1 MTLRITPHRQL
12 QLSQDYAQEHLS
24 KSNSLQNQISSGERI
39 HRPSEDP
46 EGQRTILVQQ
56 QAIARLETEVA
67 SIGFARVY
75 LNQANVEL
83 LDANQLLVQAKSL
96 ALEARQSTEQTE
108 LNVIADELDGYL
120 KTLDRIANA
129 DLNGRYLFAGAKN
142 DVRPF
147 SGVVKGPT
155 EYHGSDRQG
164 DVVLP
169 NEDDITAFVSG
180 QETFSFVVSDESE
193 RVDVFETIR
202 GLRDELRSRPD
213 DDAGEW
219 GAKIDQR
226 IDHLDQ
232 ASDHLLSVVGKQS
245 VSLQQLDR
253 LESRA
258 EDLKLES
265 QTLLTDTQS
274 PDFASA
280 IIQLQEEQNLLQYSL
295 ATVTR
300 IFDLSVLDFL
310 S

>member
-24 KSNSLQNQISSGERI
+24 KSNTLQNQISSGERI

-46 EGQRTILVQQ
+46 EGQRTILIQQ

-96 ALEARQSTEQTE
+96 ALEARQSTEQVE
-108 LNVIADELDGYL
+108 LDVIANELDGYL
-120 KTLDRIANA
+120 NTLDRIANA
-129 DLNGRYLFAGAKN
+129 SLNGRHLFAGAKN
-142 DVRPF
+142 DTPPF
-147 SGVVKGPT
+147 TGIVDGPT
-155 EYHGSDRQG
+155 QYHGSDRQG

-169 NEDDITAFVSG
+169 TEADITAFVSG
-180 QETFSFVVSDESE
+180 QETFSFVNSDNTR
-193 RVDVFETIR
+193 RVEIFETIR
-202 GLRDELRSRPD
+202 GLRDELRTRQD
-213 DDAGEW
+213 YDAGEW
-219 GAKIDQR
+219 GEKIDQR
-226 IDHLDQ
+226 IDDLDQ
-232 ASDHLLSVVGKQS
+232 GSDHLLSVIGKQS

-253 LESRA
+253 LETRA

-265 QTLLTDTQS
+265 QTLLTNTQS

-280 IIQLQEEQNLLQYSL
+280 IVQLQEEQNLLQYSL

>member
-1 MTLRITPHRQL
+1 MTFRITPHRQL
-12 QLSQDYAQEHLS
+12 QLSQAHARDHLAQ
-24 KSNSLQNQISSGERI
+24 SNSLQNQISSGERI

-46 EGQRTILVQQ
+46 EGQRTILIQQ

-83 LDANQLLVQAKSL
+83 LDTNQIIVQAKSL

-108 LNVIADELDGYL
+108 LNVIADELDGFL

-142 DVRPF
+142 DSPPF
-147 SGVVKGPT
+147 SGIVDGPT
-155 EYHGSDRQG
+155 VYHGSDRQG

-180 QETFSFVVSDESE
+180 HDTFSFVNSDRSA
-193 RVDVFETIR
+193 RVDIFATIR
-202 GLRDELRSRPD
+202 ELRDDLRDRQNV
-213 DDAGEW
+213 DAGEW
-219 GAKIDQR
+219 GARIDQR
-226 IDHLDQ
+226 IDQLDQ
-232 ASDHLLSVVGKQS
+232 ASDHVLSVVGKQS

-253 LESRA
+253 LETRA

-280 IIQLQEEQNLLQYSL
+280 IVQLQEEQNLLQYSL